1 MQHLHKPT
9 RLMGAIA
16 IITTAFALAGV
27 PAQAGAAPSD
37 QPLRIVVPY
46 APGGTGDVI
55 ARLVAKKLGEQS
67 GQSVVVENKPGA
79 AGSIGAST
87 VARAAA
93 DGNTLLLGYTSEM
106 VINPIV
112 QKGVS
117 YDVAR
122 DFAPVA
128 MAGSTPL
135 LLVANPTVGANS
147 IAELVALAKAKPNR
161 LSYASAGPGSPAHI
175 AGALLARE
183 AGIQLLHVPYK
194 GGSQA
199 VTDTVGGVVSIYFS
213 GMPPAVPFVKN
224 GKLTAL
230 GVTARQPSPALPDVP
245 ALAAQDYP
253 RVDLAGWFG
262 FFAPR
267 EVPAPVQAALHD
279 RITAALA
286 ADDIRQAL
294 AVQGVETRPMSA
306 QAFGGFVA
314 AEQKK
319 YARFI
324 DELGIAAE

>member
-1 MQHLHKPT
+1 M
-9 RLMGAIA
+9 
-16 IITTAFALAGV
+16 
-27 PAQAGAAPSD
+27 
-37 QPLRIVVPY
+37 
-46 APGGTGDVI
+46 
-55 ARLVAKKLGEQS
+55 
-67 GQSVVVENKPGA
+67 VENKPGA

-128 MAGSTPL
+128 LAGSTPL
-135 LLVANPTVGANS
+135 LLVANPTVGVNS

-213 GMPPAVPFVKN
+213 ACRRRFRSSR
-224 GKLTAL
+224 TA
-230 GVTARQPSPALPDVP
+230 S
-245 ALAAQDYP
+245 
-253 RVDLAGWFG
+253 
-262 FFAPR
+262 
-267 EVPAPVQAALHD
+267 
-279 RITAALA
+279 
-286 ADDIRQAL
+286 
-294 AVQGVETRPMSA
+294 
-306 QAFGGFVA
+306 
-314 AEQKK
+314 
-319 YARFI
+319 
-324 DELGIAAE
+324 

>member
-1 MQHLHKPT
+1 
-9 RLMGAIA
+9 MGAIA

-27 PAQAGAAPSD
+27 PAQAGATPSD

-147 IAELVALAKAKPNR
+147 IAELVALATSRTRPPPTCFMACTKRWRCCARKACRRSMRAIAATRTPR
-161 LSYASAGPGSPAHI
+161 GWRWPPGSWSCCAWI
-175 AGALLARE
+175 RRNAARRSRR
-183 AGIQLLHVPYK
+183 Y
-194 GGSQA
+194 
-199 VTDTVGGVVSIYFS
+199 
-213 GMPPAVPFVKN
+213 
-224 GKLTAL
+224 
-230 GVTARQPSPALPDVP
+230 
-245 ALAAQDYP
+245 
-253 RVDLAGWFG
+253 
-262 FFAPR
+262 
-267 EVPAPVQAALHD
+267 
-279 RITAALA
+279 
-286 ADDIRQAL
+286 
-294 AVQGVETRPMSA
+294 
-306 QAFGGFVA
+306 
-314 AEQKK
+314 
-319 YARFI
+319 
-324 DELGIAAE
+324 